1 MSNGAGPIAAVL
13 WDADGVLQHHRGD
26 WVAKMRAIGGKHLP
40 EALWEAEG
48 PALRGEEP
56 FTDGIR
62 RALAKLQLG
71 EHFTAIVDS
80 WTHVDIDPAPP
91 SGCSPPAG
99 CPSAPPPDP
108 SRHPDDEDRRD
119 DQRPTAPRYRAGW
132 ARVPPDG
139 TRPVGRA

>member
-80 WTHVDIDPAPP
+80 WTHVDIDPAAFALVDRVRACLLYTSP
-91 SGCSPPAG
+91 SPRDLSTSRM
-99 CPSAPPPDP
+99 PSSA
-108 SRHPDDEDRRD
+108 
-119 DQRPTAPRYRAGW
+119 
-132 ARVPPDG
+132 
-139 TRPVGRA
+139 